1 MHCDVCLDRLPKLP
15 ALMMLSP
22 SSMQDRF
29 LEFGASACLP
39 KLPELSLTTQGFLY
53 PQWESRNLRNTAGIF
68 WSTPWHAATPIDSQ
82 PVSRCHVL
90 VVPNEKE
97 A

>member
-39 KLPELSLTTQGFLY
+39 KLPELSLTTQGFLSFL
-53 PQWESRNLRNTAGIF
+53 PVLV
-68 WSTPWHAATPIDSQ
+68 SQ
-82 PVSRCHVL
+82 PPEPLTFS
-90 VVPNEKE
+90 
-97 A
+97 